1 MGLNNKERT
10 MSMDKEK
17 QQLSIEVARLYYQSS
32 FSQQEIAEKLNVSRP
47 TISRL
52 LQYAKE
58 KGYVQITIFDP
69 FSDLFEIEKKLKE
82 KYGLT
87 EVHVAFSPDP
97 NYNSISEYLTSC
109 AAEYLEETIKNGD
122 IVGVSWGTT
131 MHKTVSKM
139 SRLDVKGVEVVQLK
153 GGIAYF
159 DVNNYAFQT
168 ITLLAEQLNT
178 KARTFPLPVILD
190 SKKAKD
196 LVVKDRHI
204 SKVIELGRQANIAVF
219 TVGTVQSESLHF
231 RLGYFTEQEETSLKG
246 NAVGDI
252 CSRFFDKDGQISDQ
266 EINSRTIG
274 IELDELKTKEKS
286 ILIAGGDRKIKAI
299 HGALVGGYANVLLID
314 KFTAMKLLQH

>member
-1 MGLNNKERT
+1 

-32 FSQQEIAEKLNVSRP
+32 LSQQEIAEKLNVSRP

-52 LQYAKE
+52 LNYAKE

-82 KYGLT
+82 KYGLA

-97 NYNSISEYLTSC
+97 NYNFISEYLTSY
-109 AAEYLEETIKNGD
+109 AAEYLEDTIKSGD

-131 MHKTVSKM
+131 MHKTVTKM
-139 SRLDVKGVEVVQLK
+139 DRLDVKGVEVVQLK

-159 DVNNYAFQT
+159 DVNNYAFET
-168 ITLLAEQLNT
+168 ITLLAELLNT

-190 SKKAKD
+190 SKEAKD
-196 LVVKDRHI
+196 LVVVDRHI

-231 RLGYFTEQEETSLKG
+231 RLGYFTEQEEKSLKA

-252 CSRFFDKDGQISDQ
+252 CSRFFNEEGQISDA
-266 EINSRTIG
+266 EINGRTIG
-274 IELDELKTKEKS
+274 IELEELKTKEKS

-299 HGALVGGYANVLLID
+299 HGALTGGYANVLLID
-314 KFTAMKLLQH
+314 KFTAMKLLKH